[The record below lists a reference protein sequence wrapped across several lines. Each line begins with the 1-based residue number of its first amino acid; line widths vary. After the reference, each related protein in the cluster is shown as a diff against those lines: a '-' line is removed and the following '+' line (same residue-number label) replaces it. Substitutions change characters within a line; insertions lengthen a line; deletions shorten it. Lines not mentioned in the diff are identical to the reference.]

1 MFKSPEGRNRNEGG
15 KKEIGRG
22 ERKEEG
28 KKEGK
33 GVKKGCRGSLIRMR
47 RGLANIILGSTV
59 LWYGTCS
66 YEGANAVMRVP
77 ILN

>member
-33 GVKKGCRGSLIRMR
+33 GVKKGCRGSLK
-47 RGLANIILGSTV
+47 GGWEEDLPTLF
-59 LWYGTCS
+59 
-66 YEGANAVMRVP
+66 
-77 ILN
+77 